1 MILVI
6 VFQKEREKAFDDE
19 HEMMSVEE
27 KGKRNQKQ
35 KKSKIFSPKSKVKNK
50 K

>member
-19 HEMMSVEE
+19 HEECRMSKKKE
-27 KGKRNQKQ
+27 
-35 KKSKIFSPKSKVKNK
+35 KKSKKTKKIKNFLSKVSESK
-50 K
+50 

>member
-19 HEMMSVEE
+19 HEECRR
-27 KGKRNQKQ
+27 KRK
-35 KKSKIFSPKSKVKNK
+35 KKSKTKKIKNFLSKVESLNK